1 MLLNILLYNIVGQM
15 FPYCPKKISLLPK
28 MTSPQ
33 LLLDLGELLENPT
46 SRNTLHYTNYSG
58 NRITGRKR
66 DQYVNIFFRNLTLV
80 YLKIKLTGNL
90 IEKLFHSCTYIA
102 TKYLL
107 PIFRTPNQMIL
118 SFIYSMACSFQTHTI
133 YYGKSRLSSKRKIC
147 FRAFHLR
154 PKVGAFKRIFRKFLT
169 IKFDGL
175 VKSQIDLTY

>member
-1 MLLNILLYNIVGQM
+1 MLLNIFPYNIVGHM
-15 FPYCPKKISLLPK
+15 FPYCSKKIPLLSK

-33 LLLDLGELLENPT
+33 LLLNLWKLLENPT

-66 DQYVNIFFRNLTLV
+66 DQYVNMFFRNLTLV

-118 SFIYSMACSFQTHTI
+118 GFIYSMACSFQTHTI
-133 YYGKSRLSSKRKIC
+133 Y
-147 FRAFHLR
+147 
-154 PKVGAFKRIFRKFLT
+154 
-169 IKFDGL
+169 
-175 VKSQIDLTY
+175 